1 MEHVWE
7 ILGPVDG
14 VQLSLVTVEKDQYME
29 VTLIRRIIVW
39 KLWQW

>member
-14 VQLSLVTVEKDQYME
+14 VQLSPVTVEKDQYME
-29 VTLIRRIIVW
+29 VTPIRRITVW
-39 KLWQW
+39 KLWQL